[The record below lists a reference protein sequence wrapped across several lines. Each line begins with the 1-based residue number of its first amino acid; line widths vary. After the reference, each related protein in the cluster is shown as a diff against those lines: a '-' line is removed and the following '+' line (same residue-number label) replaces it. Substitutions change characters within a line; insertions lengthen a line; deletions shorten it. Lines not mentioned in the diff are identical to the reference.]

1 MGKLNNYCCEG
12 NMVADPVL
20 KIPANSEKTICSMRI
35 AINTAYKS
43 KDSNDTIFMRVV
55 SFGKLAEVCAEYLK
69 KGQSV
74 IVTGRLKP
82 NNWTTKEGE
91 NRKEIELHASDI
103 SFQWKKSEQKA
114 ESEVEEEVEEDKT
127 YDDIPF

>member
-12 NMVADPVL
+12 NLVTDPVL
-20 KIPANSEKTICSMRI
+20 KIPANIEKAICSMRI

-55 SFGKLAEVCAEYLK
+55 AFGKLAEVCAEYLK
-69 KGQSV
+69 KGQPV

-91 NRKEIELHASDI
+91 KRNEIELHASDI
-103 SFQWKKSEQKA
+103 SFQGKKTGVLEPKPE
-114 ESEVEEEVEEDKT
+114 ESLVEEDNT
-127 YDDIPF
+127 HDDIPF